1 MEEAVLK
8 EAYFRLS
15 PATDRAAGIVA
26 GLRRM
31 QQTGELCDVTFS
43 TECGSS
49 VSVHKA
55 IMAAA
60 SPYFRALFASDMAEK
75 NQDRILL
82 KEIDFNVLQ
91 FIIAFSYNS
100 QAALPKDRVQALLFG
115 ADLFQILDIVE
126 ACCKFLTTQMKP
138 SNCLGFAALAELH
151 HCKWFQ
157 ETCTEYALKHYEE
170 VVCTEEFLSLP
181 CDQLK
186 QLISRDEIRVSSE
199 ETVYNSVL
207 QWVYYD
213 LPSRKEMV
221 ASVMSCVRLPFVS
234 TDFLANHVEQEDLL
248 LSEQVCKNYIQEA
261 VLYKFSPEKRPN
273 LRNSPR
279 TRPRIP
285 SGLQDAIVAIGG
297 MSRGGPLSTIE
308 QFDSTTDTWV
318 TLADLSSPRY
328 GVAACCLD
336 GCLYTIGGCVNELS
350 ESVQCYNL
358 SKGQWI
364 PVNSMHFSRRYCCIE
379 FVTL

>member
-1 MEEAVLK
+1 MDETALK
-8 EAYFRLS
+8 AAYFRLS
-15 PATDRAAGIVA
+15 PEIARTADRVA

-31 QQTGELCDVTFS
+31 QQAGELCDVTLC

-55 IMAAA
+55 ILAAT

-82 KEIDFNVLQ
+82 KEIDFDVLQ
-91 FIIAFSYNS
+91 FIVAFAYND
-100 QAALPKDRVQALLFG
+100 QAALPNDRVQALLFG
-115 ADLFQILDIVE
+115 ADLFQILGIVE
-126 ACCKFLTTQMKP
+126 ACCKFFTTQLKP
-138 SNCLGFAALAELH
+138 SNCLGFAALADLH

-186 QLISRDEIRVSSE
+186 QIISRDEIRVPSE

-213 LPSRKEMV
+213 LPSRKETV

-234 TDFLANHVEQEDLL
+234 TDFLANNVEQEHLL
-248 LSEQVCKNYIQEA
+248 LSEKVCKEYIQEA
-261 VLYKFSPEKRPN
+261 VLYKYSPEKRAN

-279 TRPRIP
+279 TKPRIP
-285 SGLQDAIVAIGG
+285 NGLQDAIVAIGG
-297 MSRGGPLSTIE
+297 MSRDGPLSTIE
-308 QFDSTTDTWV
+308 QFDSITDTWV
-318 TLADLSSPRY
+318 SLTDLSSPRY

-336 GCLYTIGGCVNELS
+336 GCLYTIGGCINELS

-358 SKGQWI
+358 SKRQWI
-364 PVNSMHFSRRYCCIE
+364 PVNSMHFSRR
-379 FVTL
+379 